1 MICQPQPVH
10 EVPENWAELY
20 VNELRNYAVAKASD
34 PNIADDALQDT
45 FVAAL
50 ENLHNYRGEG
60 SFKSWLFVIL
70 RRKLV
75 DCYRRNKKFRPITQ
89 ADNFDADIASQITRR
104 LNGNSGAQSPDE
116 EAEYKETVASL
127 RSCVDTLPRGQKDV
141 WELKF
146 ELGHGSRQI
155 CQQLDISH
163 SNLWVRTHR
172 LRRRL
177 SLALAD
183 SSTVN

>member
-1 MICQPQPVH
+1 MICQPQSIH
-10 EVPENWAELY
+10 QVPENWADLY
-20 VNELRNYAVAKASD
+20 VNELRSYALAKASD
-34 PNIADDALQDT
+34 PNLAEDALQDT

-50 ENLHNYRGEG
+50 ENLENYRGDG

-75 DCYRRNKKFRPITQ
+75 DCYRRNKKFRQIPQ
-89 ADNFDADIASQITRR
+89 ADNFDSNIASLVTSNR
-104 LNGNSGAQSPDE
+104 LNGNSVVQSPDE
-116 EAEYKETVASL
+116 AAVYKETVASL
-127 RSCVDTLPRGQKDV
+127 HSCVDALPKGQKDV

-146 ELGHGSRQI
+146 ERGHGSSQI

-172 LRRRL
+172 LRQRL
-177 SLALAD
+177 SLALSD
-183 SSTVN
+183 